1 MYRYRFIVIGVMVA
15 QHRCLHRLAAVV
27 VEAALRD
34 VLAEAQPENAAAEA

>member
-1 MYRYRFIVIGVMVA
+1 MTASVSAVDLVA